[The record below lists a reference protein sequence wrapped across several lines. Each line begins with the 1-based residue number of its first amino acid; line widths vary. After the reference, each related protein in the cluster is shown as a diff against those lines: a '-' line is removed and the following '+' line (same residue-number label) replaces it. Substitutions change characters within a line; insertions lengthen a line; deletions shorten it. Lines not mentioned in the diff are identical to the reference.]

1 MVTMAAEVDTL
12 TTSPIHWFEEW
23 PTGDLPRTGAVVYTV
38 WHRDG
43 RFIPSR
49 GRALEPTHPA
59 RVAYSLPALASPS
72 SAPSSNRRCL
82 DVVLWAALSQ
92 ECSTA

>member
-72 SAPSSNRRCL
+72 SAPKPNRKCL
-82 DVVLWAALSQ
+82 VLDLSAASSQ